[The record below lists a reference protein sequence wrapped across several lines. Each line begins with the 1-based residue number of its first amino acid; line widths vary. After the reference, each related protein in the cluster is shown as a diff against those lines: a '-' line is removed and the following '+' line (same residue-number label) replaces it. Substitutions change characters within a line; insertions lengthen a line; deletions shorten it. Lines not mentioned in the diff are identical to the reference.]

1 MATGGPNALKS
12 PALFLKVFQVTHD
25 KTVINSLNFHHFF
38 LSRAISSKIYQR
50 IPFKN
55 LRALSLSLRSQSC
68 VLLLSNK
75 FLLMGNCLNPFS
87 IGDLLVRRILYC
99 LSSEMVT
106 KSYLFQ
112 RRRLAVLLI
121 MPKPL
126 KKQILLERLSWNSC
140 VAILS
145 RK

>member
-1 MATGGPNALKS
+1 MTN
-12 PALFLKVFQVTHD
+12 KVR
-25 KTVINSLNFHHFF
+25 LNFHFF

-87 IGDLLVRRILYC
+87 IGDLLVRRILYY

-106 KSYLFQ
+106 KSYLFP
-112 RRRLAVLLI
+112 RRRLAVSLT
-121 MPKPL
+121 MPQPTDFVR
-126 KKQILLERLSWNSC
+126 E
-140 VAILS
+140 AILELLRGNLVEEIIS
-145 RK
+145 PPDIVNPGAGCFSSS